1 VFFCLNDDSKH
12 DVQNVCPH
20 AVTEMFLVPVPGTSK
35 QMAHTSAS
43 SDFNASAAA
52 SRGDVDD

>member
-1 VFFCLNDDSKH
+1 VFFCLKDDSKH
-12 DVQNVCPH
+12 VVQNLCPH

-43 SDFNASAAA
+43 SVSVFADFAESAFP
-52 SRGDVDD
+52 